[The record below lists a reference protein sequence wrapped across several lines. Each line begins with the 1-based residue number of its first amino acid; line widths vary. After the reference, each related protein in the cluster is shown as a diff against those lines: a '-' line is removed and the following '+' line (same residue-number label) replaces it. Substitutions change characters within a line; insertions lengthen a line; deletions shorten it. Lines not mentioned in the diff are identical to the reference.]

1 MYKTQSKILLI
12 FVAFALVCALACTP
26 FASASVAP
34 DPNKMPRMI
43 TCSFYGQ
50 DGTQMSF
57 NWNTTDYTDSDVW
70 VVEASDSAGLDS
82 AATKKVRGE
91 VHKSLASA
99 SDGYI
104 HTAVVAGLTR
114 GTKYIYKVGDAE
126 LDAWGDTGSF
136 VTSSDNADAFSF
148 IHVSDPQAT
157 SWPPYNVYKECLKAA
172 TDKFSPRFVVNTGD
186 IVNNS
191 FAGSQPALQQWD
203 WALTG
208 SYEVMKD
215 YPIVAAAGNHEAA
228 DYDFFSRFKFDVP
241 RLPTDTDDSTFIS
254 GPYYSFNYN
263 NVHFFALNTND
274 TLGTKDPNTAR
285 GLSDRQMEWL
295 KADLEANKDAD
306 WIIGMMHKGIYD
318 AGDGCYN
325 TEGTNYDIAH
335 IRKQLAPL
343 FTQYGVD
350 LMLQGHD
357 HIYSRSYP
365 LVASLTDNGEVT
377 QTIDNAQKV
386 TQAYDGVNYDFYVEP
401 QGTIYINSGTGSGFK
416 AFKPLR
422 GAQYQPELYEDTG
435 DGTVMYTAVTVDG
448 GTLVV
453 STYVFDGHYN
463 SVLRCNYGIIKPSI
477 GGQVTSEVTEPTAP
491 NGALTVGAIVGIAVG
506 SVVVVCGG
514 VVLAV
519 MLVLRK
525 KKANK

>member
-1 MYKTQSKILLI
+1 MYKTQSKHILI
-12 FVAFALVCALACTP
+12 FAAIALVCVLTCTP

-34 DPNKMPRMI
+34 DPNKTPRMI

-50 DGTQMSF
+50 DGTRMSF

-70 VVEASDSAGLDS
+70 VVQADDGTGFDS
-82 AATKKVRGE
+82 AATKKIRGE
-91 VHKSLASA
+91 VHKSLASNA
-99 SDGYI
+99 DGYI
-104 HTAVVAGLTR
+104 HTAVAEGLSLN
-114 GTKYIYKVGDAE
+114 TKYLYKVGDAE
-126 LDAWGDTGSF
+126 LNAWGDVGSF
-136 VTSSDNADAFSF
+136 VTESGKADAFSF

-172 TDKFSPRFVVNTGD
+172 TEKFSPRFVVNTGD

-191 FAGSQPALQQWD
+191 FAGSQPALQQWE

-208 SYEVMKD
+208 NYEVMKD

-228 DYDFFSRFKFDVP
+228 DYDFFSRFNFDVP
-241 RLPTDTDDSTFIS
+241 RLPTDTDDSAFIS

-274 TLGTKDPNTAR
+274 TLGTKDPSAAR
-285 GLSDRQMEWL
+285 GLSDRQLNWL

-325 TEGTNYDIAH
+325 TEGTNYDIAY
-335 IRKQLAPL
+335 IRQQLAPL

-365 LVASLTDNGEVT
+365 LVASVGDNGEVT
-377 QTIDNAQKV
+377 QYVDNAQKV
-386 TQAYDGVNYDFYVEP
+386 TQAYNGENYDFYVEP

-416 AFKPLR
+416 AFKPLN
-422 GAQYQPELYEDTG
+422 GEQYQPELYEDTG

-453 STYVFDGHYN
+453 ATYVFDGHYN
-463 SVLRCNYGIIKPSI
+463 SVLRCNYGIVKPSI
-477 GGQVTSEVTEPTAP
+477 GGKVTGE
-491 NGALTVGAIVGIAVG
+491 TVNPQNPDGGLSAGAIAGIVVG
-506 SVVVVCGG
+506 SAAVVAGG
-514 VVLAV
+514 VALVTVLTI
-519 MLVLRK
+519 RK
-525 KKANK
+525 RKIR